1 MAYEHNPGNFSLF
14 RNTKPKSEK
23 SPSHTGSGK
32 VVLPDGGEMEVEI
45 AAWLKEKNGK
55 KYFSG
60 TIKEPDFERSMA
72 DSNRQAQQASYEDD
86 EDVPF

>member
-1 MAYEHNPGNFSLF
+1 MSDFEHNPGNFSLF
-14 RNTKPKSEK
+14 RNRNPKSEK
-23 SPSHTGSGK
+23 APSHTGSAK
-32 VVLPDGGEMEVEI
+32 IALPDGGEMKLEL

-60 TIKEPDFERSMA
+60 TIKEPEEKWEGSY
-72 DSNRQAQQASYEDD
+72 QEQQATVDED

>member
-1 MAYEHNPGNFSLF
+1 
-14 RNTKPKSEK
+14 
-23 SPSHTGSGK
+23 
-32 VVLPDGGEMEVEI
+32 MEVEI